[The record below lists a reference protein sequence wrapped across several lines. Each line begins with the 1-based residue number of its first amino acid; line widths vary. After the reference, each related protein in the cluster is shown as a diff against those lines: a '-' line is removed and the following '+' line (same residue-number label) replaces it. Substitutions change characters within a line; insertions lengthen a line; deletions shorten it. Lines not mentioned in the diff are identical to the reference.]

1 MLRILRL
8 LKVLRHFRDTDI
20 LVKAIQL
27 SLEALLVPLFFLVLG
42 AIFFGAAVFYF
53 EHIELNH
60 DASQDEVGT
69 EAFPDV
75 GTGICKSKGN
85 QVRIE
90 HLLDG
95 TQLVVENRVVE
106 IERTVAF

>member
-75 GTGICKSKGN
+75 GTGIWFMI
-85 QVRIE
+85 VTLRPAR
-90 HLLDG
+90 
-95 TQLVVENRVVE
+95 VEPAPSDHAS
-106 IERTVAF
+106 I